1 MLRRLCRSM
10 DERHRFGEKFGVSQE
25 DFLKGVSSNLA

>member
-1 MLRRLCRSM
+1 M

-25 DFLKGVSSNLA
+25 DFLKGVLSNLA